1 MVSCGRFVS
10 STQIIIPNFIYLSLL
25 ALSPG
30 TAKLVCHFCE
40 KRLSWGLSFLHLV
53 QLESESS
60 EVTNK
65 YISDYHH
72 RYYSQSYSNFFKAPQ
87 ELRFHTVWIRIMA
100 EEVAKRGS
108 RFIQIRLFKRDCYS
122 INSSPPCGVEGSV
135 IGNHQMAGYR
145 WCYTFYLQLALEEV
159 LIVSCGAVLPPH
171 ENTAAKTCPARTSVI
186 SKALLDVSVWKDFSK
201 VLPWEGIEN
210 PMGANDCEWAAPW
223 IFICFLQTISNW
235 GNKMLFGSRLWEVSK
250 ALQKQKERNL
260 VAVARWQ
267 SISRFALPLWSPRC
281 TSICTISTVLCR
293 RLCIPA
299 EQLGK
304 RQEN

>member
-1 MVSCGRFVS
+1 MVSCRRFVS
-10 STQIIIPNFIYLSLL
+10 STQIIIPNFRYLSLL

-30 TAKLVCHFCE
+30 IAKLVCHFCE

-60 EVTNK
+60 KVTNK

-72 RYYSQSYSNFFKAPQ
+72 HYYSQSYSNFFKAPQ
-87 ELRFHTVWIRIMA
+87 ELWFHTVWIWIMA

-108 RFIQIRLFKRDCYS
+108 RFIQIRLFKLDCYS

-171 ENTAAKTCPARTSVI
+171 KNTTAKTCPAWTSLT

-201 VLPWEGIEN
+201 VFPWEN
-210 PMGANDCEWAAPW
+210 WKPNVSEWLWVRSSLNFYLLPTGYIQLRKWNAAW
-223 IFICFLQTISNW
+223 I
-235 GNKMLFGSRLWEVSK
+235 
-250 ALQKQKERNL
+250 
-260 VAVARWQ
+260 
-267 SISRFALPLWSPRC
+267 
-281 TSICTISTVLCR
+281 
-293 RLCIPA
+293 
-299 EQLGK
+299 
-304 RQEN
+304 